1 MPATNYPNLYEWGV
15 YSRTRDG
22 FGDVVPTEAY
32 ADGGKLRARI
42 TNLNSNEE
50 TRYEAKGLI
59 LRATIVVRQYVALK
73 PLDRLTDV
81 DTEFVWKVL
90 TAYPGDN
97 ETICE
102 VESV

>member
-1 MPATNYPNLYEWGV
+1 MPPTKYDALFAWGI
-15 YSRTRDG
+15 YSRTRDS

-32 ADGGKLRARI
+32 ANGGKLRSRI
-42 TNLNSNEE
+42 EAVNPTEE
-50 TRYEAKGLI
+50 TRFESKTLK
-59 LRATIVVRQYVALK
+59 LRGTIYVRQYVAIK

-81 DTEFVWKVL
+81 DSEAVWKVL
-90 TAYPGDN
+90 TAYAGDN